1 MTATSVTAVTPAT
14 PVTPPPGRTIV
25 ERHRALLCFLLVFV
39 ALFAVLLV
47 KNRDLF
53 DLRIHEDGDF
63 AANSIIIDDAEH
75 FDLLVGNYSRQGF
88 SHPGPADFYVQA
100 AGEKVLHDWL
110 GIVPE
115 PFNGQ
120 AIAMLALNAAL
131 IALALTILAVET
143 RSRVA
148 LVGAFAVAIVF
159 AGAHDFVLAS
169 TWMPYVYFAPFVAF
183 LVAGASVASGNT
195 RFLWVLALAGGFLVH
210 GHVEFVV
217 FVPIMTLVALV
228 AGARGRWRVMRE
240 SIAAHRAHWIA
251 FAAVLGLFLFPIVLN
266 LVLHYPGEF
275 DEYWDYATSNQAGGH
290 SFSAAID
297 YVLSFWSGDADGG
310 LVLPL
315 VIVGTAVLLAVNTRR
330 AETRRFLLAALG
342 MVALATAIFVYY
354 ASRGID
360 DLHSA
365 YIGYFYWAA
374 PLVVLFVVVAGLAP
388 LLPRGTPWTW
398 GALALCALVVVAAM
412 RGDGLVNPYR
422 GEPTLPA
429 VVHAMAD
436 ARTDRGGPLVLTLEQ
451 PADYQPMWP
460 DALGVIVEAQRKG
473 IRACMADRSFEF
485 LVTSEFVCSPQDVER
500 GTEFAFREPGRGT
513 DPVLVTAPRSEV
525 VLTS

>member
-1 MTATSVTAVTPAT
+1 MTSVTPAT
-14 PVTPPPGRTIV
+14 PVPPAPGRTIV
-25 ERHRALLCFLLVFV
+25 ERHRALVCFLLVFV

-120 AIAMLALNAAL
+120 AVAMLALNAAL

-148 LVGAFAVAIVF
+148 LVGAFTVAIVF

-217 FVPIMTLVALV
+217 FVPAMTLVALV
-228 AGARGRWRVMRE
+228 AGARGRWRAMRE
-240 SIAAHRAHWIA
+240 SIADAPGALDRVRRGPGRLPVPHRAQPRVA
-251 FAAVLGLFLFPIVLN
+251 LPRRVRRVLGLRDVETGRRPQPLGRDRLRP
-266 LVLHYPGEF
+266 LVLVRRCRRRAGV
-275 DEYWDYATSNQAGGH
+275 ATRHRRYGG
-290 SFSAAID
+290 AAR
-297 YVLSFWSGDADGG
+297 GD
-310 LVLPL
+310 
-315 VIVGTAVLLAVNTRR
+315 TRR

-360 DLHSA
+360 DLNAA

-388 LLPRGTPWTW
+388 LLPRRTPWTW
-398 GALALCALVVVAAM
+398 GALALSRARRR
-412 RGDGLVNPYR
+412 RGDPRRRARQPVPR
-422 GEPTLPA
+422 
-429 VVHAMAD
+429 
-436 ARTDRGGPLVLTLEQ
+436 RTDPAGG
-451 PADYQPMWP
+451 
-460 DALGVIVEAQRKG
+460 
-473 IRACMADRSFEF
+473 RARDGRRAHRS
-485 LVTSEFVCSPQDVER
+485 R
-500 GTEFAFREPGRGT
+500 R
-513 DPVLVTAPRSEV
+513 TARAHARSAR
-525 VLTS
+525 

>member
-1 MTATSVTAVTPAT
+1 
-14 PVTPPPGRTIV
+14 
-25 ERHRALLCFLLVFV
+25 
-39 ALFAVLLV
+39 
-47 KNRDLF
+47 
-53 DLRIHEDGDF
+53 
-63 AANSIIIDDAEH
+63 
-75 FDLLVGNYSRQGF
+75 
-88 SHPGPADFYVQA
+88 
-100 AGEKVLHDWL
+100 
-110 GIVPE
+110 
-115 PFNGQ
+115 
-120 AIAMLALNAAL
+120 
-131 IALALTILAVET
+131 
-143 RSRVA
+143 
-148 LVGAFAVAIVF
+148 
-159 AGAHDFVLAS
+159 
-169 TWMPYVYFAPFVAF
+169 MPYVYFAPFVAF

-195 RFLWVLALAGGFLVH
+195 RFLWVLALAGGLLVH

-228 AGARGRWRVMRE
+228 AGARPVARHAGVDR
-240 SIAAHRAHWIA
+240 RAPGALDA

-315 VIVGTAVLLAVNTRR
+315 VLVGTAVLLAVNTRR
-330 AETRRFLLAALG
+330 SETRRFLLAALS

-398 GALALCALVVVAAM
+398 GALALCTLVVVAAI
-412 RGDGLVNPYR
+412 RGDGLVNPYH

-429 VVHAMAD
+429 VVHTMAD
-436 ARTDRGGPLVLTLEQ
+436 ARTDHGGPLVLTLEQ

-460 DALGVIVEAQRKG
+460 DALA
-473 IRACMADRSFEF
+473 
-485 LVTSEFVCSPQDVER
+485 
-500 GTEFAFREPGRGT
+500 
-513 DPVLVTAPRSEV
+513 
-525 VLTS
+525 